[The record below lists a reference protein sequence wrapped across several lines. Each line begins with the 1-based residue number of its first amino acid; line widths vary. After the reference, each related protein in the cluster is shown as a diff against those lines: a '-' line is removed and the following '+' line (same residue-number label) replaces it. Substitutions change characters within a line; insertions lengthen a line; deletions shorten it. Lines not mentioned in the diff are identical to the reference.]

1 MIDLIVTSC
10 NYRVHQEY
18 ITVSTISFSF
28 CRVKYPGLLKKPL
41 IFRTKLGSHGPKYF
55 IDKLFKLVRLSGFT
69 WLMITQTL
77 SPAEALGLTV
87 AAPPPAFVVCAF
99 VCNVSRHTLNVK
111 KNNRFIY

>member
-1 MIDLIVTSC
+1 
-10 NYRVHQEY
+10 
-18 ITVSTISFSF
+18 
-28 CRVKYPGLLKKPL
+28 
-41 IFRTKLGSHGPKYF
+41 
-55 IDKLFKLVRLSGFT
+55 
-69 WLMITQTL
+69 MITQTL